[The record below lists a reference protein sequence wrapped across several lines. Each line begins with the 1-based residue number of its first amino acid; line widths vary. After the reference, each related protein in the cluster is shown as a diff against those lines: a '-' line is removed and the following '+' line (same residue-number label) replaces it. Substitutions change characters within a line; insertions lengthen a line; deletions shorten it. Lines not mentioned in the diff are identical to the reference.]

1 MGRFNK
7 DMKTKDLPIPNL
19 GLTEIALLQ
28 VLFYAVFWLLSDYTA
43 TLLTLVLPII
53 FLFILIIS
61 LVAEVIDTDRLSK
74 TPRWYFKFMLI
85 SIIVPI
91 LTAIVFVMAL
101 GANFDW
107 TKL

>member
-1 MGRFNK
+1 MARFNK

-19 GLTEIALLQ
+19 GLIEIALFQ
-28 VLFYAVFWLLSDYTA
+28 VLFYASIWVMSDYTA
-43 TLLTLVLPII
+43 TLLTLILPMI
-53 FLFILIIS
+53 FFFLLIIS
-61 LVAEVIDTDRLSK
+61 LLSEMIDRSK
-74 TPRWYFKFMLI
+74 TPKWYFKFMII

-91 LTAIVFVMAL
+91 ITAVVFVAAL

>member
-28 VLFYAVFWLLSDYTA
+28 VLFYAVFWLISDYTA
-43 TLLTLVLPII
+43 TLLTLVFPVI
-53 FLFILIIS
+53 FLFLLIIA
-61 LVAEVIDTDRLSK
+61 LAAEAIDKQSK

-91 LTAIVFVMAL
+91 ITAVVFVIAL

>member
-28 VLFYAVFWLLSDYTA
+28 VLFYAVFWLISDYTA
-43 TLLTLVLPII
+43 TLLTLVFPVI
-53 FLFILIIS
+53 FLFLLIIA
-61 LVAEVIDTDRLSK
+61 LAAESIDKQSK

-91 LTAIVFVMAL
+91 ITAVVFVIAL